1 MHVTRS
7 IPPGSLGRWPVL
19 VLAAGVLAGC
29 LADYQDQYKLRP
41 GGRFRPAYPE
51 TTLQECANTRD
62 DDGDGLVDCADPGCG
77 VYEMCF
83 DSSATKA
90 ENTLARCQD
99 VIDND
104 ANGAAD
110 CADVACKAFQVCAP
124 QPPGPDISE
133 NTAER
138 CQDGRD
144 NDGNALVDCA
154 DKAGCGAF
162 KFCQPPVENTPELC
176 LDEKDNDGDGFVDC
190 KDSDCKAFSVCNPT
204 ENTLALCKDG
214 KDNDAD
220 ALIDCR
226 DPDCKDLYVC
236 SYPTQDTVLILG
248 YKTKGKVS
256 PALNAVQPPRNLTWY
271 YNGGDA
277 IGADALGLK
286 GIVPGHNEETSAC
299 GQEPLCRKI
308 IFSDAWGIAFTI
320 FFRNDG
326 AQDTVDLSPWIASSL
341 RFSIQSQV
349 ANLRLKIESKH
360 AADAVEI
367 PLADIGF
374 DPAKP
379 GWQDLS
385 VPLIQWLTMQ
395 KLSANRL
402 PFSIWKPA
410 GPGGEVRVENIR
422 LE

>member
-1 MHVTRS
+1 MRVTHPL
-7 IPPGSLGRWPVL
+7 PPRPLGRWPVL
-19 VLAAGVLAGC
+19 SLAAGVLAGC

-41 GGRFRPAYPE
+41 DGRFRPDYPE
-51 TTLQECANTRD
+51 TTLQECSNGLD
-62 DDGDGLVDCADPGCG
+62 DDGDGPVDCADPGCG

-83 DSSATKA
+83 DSSGTNT
-90 ENTLARCQD
+90 ENTL
-99 VIDND
+99 
-104 ANGAAD
+104 
-110 CADVACKAFQVCAP
+110 P
-124 QPPGPDISE
+124 
-133 NTAER
+133 R
-138 CQDGRD
+138 CQDGID
-144 NDGNALVDCA
+144 NDGNGLIDCA

-162 KFCQPPVENTPELC
+162 KFCLPPVENTPELC
-176 LDEKDNDGDGFVDC
+176 LDGKDNDGDGFVDC

-204 ENTLALCKDG
+204 ENTLALCMDG
-214 KDNDAD
+214 KDNDGD

-236 SYPTQDTVLILG
+236 NFPAQDTVLILG
-248 YKTKGKVS
+248 YKTKGKLS
-256 PALNAVQPPRNLTWY
+256 PAIHALQPPRNLTWY

-286 GIVPGHNEETSAC
+286 GIVPGHSEEATDC

-308 IFSDAWGIAFTI
+308 TFSDAWGMAFTI
-320 FFRNDG
+320 FMRNDG

-341 RFSIQSQV
+341 RFSIRSQV

-367 PLADIGF
+367 PLSDIGF
-374 DPAKP
+374 DPGKP